1 MSKRNNSSYQ
11 ISVPSQQTL
20 PPGKTLL
27 SCNTVSP
34 FHTTELLFF
43 PQSCQKFTTIS
54 LLLTLQDETET
65 DSRGAGRKQKAT
77 PKGKNG
83 NEHSQQYDQ
92 LQFLFFFFLRGVSF
106 LMGWGTTWDDHVLP
120 TLSWLFI
127 KGTSWRRTVLL
138 ALGQTSLLMPS
149 PNFSLSCVSLPP
161 YCKQIKGG
169 VPQSLR
175 ILSLHG
181 CKCTATCYQ
190 STFWKRL
197 EQTHSCH
204 PRGEITAEGGP
215 RQMRAHL
222 SDDLQDTGKSAM
234 FIWAQ
239 IFSFNK
245 GQAETENVVFRGPFR
260 GWYL

>member
-1 MSKRNNSSYQ
+1 MRQRPTAEVQGGNRRPHQKGRMAM
-11 ISVPSQQTL
+11 
-20 PPGKTLL
+20 
-27 SCNTVSP
+27 NTVSSMINCN
-34 FHTTELLFF
+34 FF
-43 PQSCQKFTTIS
+43 
-54 LLLTLQDETET
+54 
-65 DSRGAGRKQKAT
+65 
-77 PKGKNG
+77 
-83 NEHSQQYDQ
+83 
-92 LQFLFFFFLRGVSF
+92 FFFFLRGVSF

-181 CKCTATCYQ
+181 CKCTATCCQ

-204 PRGEITAEGGP
+204 PRREITAEGGP